1 MWWVIPHWLAGG
13 VAAEMLGGQRQVRE
27 VVVLVEVVKVPQTTE
42 TAWLEP
48 FYHVVPKVEVRDGW
62 QAWEEASVRTGTYW
76 FWQLRLLNRGRKY

>member
-13 VAAEMLGGQRQVRE
+13 VAAEMLGGQRQDRE

-48 FYHVVPKVEVRDGW
+48 FYHVVP
-62 QAWEEASVRTGTYW
+62 
-76 FWQLRLLNRGRKY
+76 

>member
-1 MWWVIPHWLAGG
+1 MWWVIPHWLTGG

-48 FYHVVPKVEVRDGW
+48 FYHVVP
-62 QAWEEASVRTGTYW
+62 
-76 FWQLRLLNRGRKY
+76 